1 MKENNKN
8 SHFRIKKRKKETKST
23 LDEEK
28 RANATIKSNTPITTL
43 NVNGLNTPIKR

>member
-8 SHFRIKKRKKETKST
+8 SHFRKEETKST
-23 LDEEK
+23 WDEQK
-28 RANATIKSNTPITTL
+28 RANARIKSNTPITTF